1 MWVAVLLWSLKLFD
15 FLQKRLAKTNIQC
28 IFALALQQCF
38 AYYRAI
44 SSAGSEHLVYT
55 EGVGGSNPSSPTK
68 VLRNKDFFY
77 TPNLHY
83 MPFFVYILYSLTKDK
98 FYIGFTSNLE
108 ERIIRH
114 NQKSKGFTGHIND
127 WETMYTE
134 SFATKSEALARE
146 KQIKSLKSRSKIQ
159 QLISNKD

>member
-1 MWVAVLLWSLKLFD
+1 
-15 FLQKRLAKTNIQC
+15 
-28 IFALALQQCF
+28 
-38 AYYRAI
+38 
-44 SSAGSEHLVYT
+44 
-55 EGVGGSNPSSPTK
+55 
-68 VLRNKDFFY
+68 
-77 TPNLHY
+77 

-108 ERIIRH
+108 ERINRH

-127 WETMYTE
+127 WEMMYSE

-146 KQIKSLKSRSKIQ
+146 KQIKSCKSRSKIQ